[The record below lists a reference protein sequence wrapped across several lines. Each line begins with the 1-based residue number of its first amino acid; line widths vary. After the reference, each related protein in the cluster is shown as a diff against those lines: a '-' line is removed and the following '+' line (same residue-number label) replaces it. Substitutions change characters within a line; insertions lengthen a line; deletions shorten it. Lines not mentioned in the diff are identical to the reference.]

1 MRAVRY
7 HDHGGPDV
15 LTVDSIDPPEP
26 GHGELRID
34 VRAAGV
40 NPVDTYFREGA
51 YPVPGLPMIPGSD
64 AAGVVGAV
72 GPGVEGFAEG
82 DRVFATGLGNG
93 RQGTYAEEVVAPAE
107 WCARLP
113 EAVTF
118 GEGAAVA
125 LVGVTAWQ
133 AFVAHAD
140 IDPGERVLVHGGSG
154 GVGHVAVQLA
164 AAMGA
169 AVTTTARPEYADH
182 LAGLGADSVVDYRQ
196 DHDDL
201 AAAIRD
207 AGAPDVVLDT
217 FADRYLGLDAEV
229 AAEGARIVLI
239 GNEGPEASLPM
250 GPGKSKEL
258 GVQVMSMYNTPD
270 IGAVL
275 DRLAT
280 LMVRGELAPD
290 IARRYPLED
299 AGEAQRAVLE
309 ESFLGKLL
317 VVPDDA

>member
-7 HDHGGPDV
+7 HDHGGAAV
-15 LTVDSIDPPEP
+15 LTVDNIDAPEP
-26 GHGELRID
+26 GPGELRIA
-34 VRAAGV
+34 VRAAAV

-51 YPVPGLPMIPGSD
+51 YPVPELPMIPGSD
-64 AAGVVGAV
+64 AAGVVDAV
-72 GPGVEGFAEG
+72 GPGVESFAEG

-93 RQGTYAEEVVAPAE
+93 RQGSYAEQAIAPAE
-107 WCARLP
+107 FCASLP

-133 AFVAHAD
+133 AFVAHAGVE
-140 IDPGERVLVHGGSG
+140 PGERVLVHAGSG

-164 AAMGA
+164 SAMGA
-169 AVTTTARPEYADH
+169 EVTTTARPEYAGH
-182 LAGLGADSVVDYRQ
+182 LTTLGADDVIDYRQ
-196 DHDDL
+196 DEADL
-201 AAAIRD
+201 AAAIAD
-207 AGAPDVVLDT
+207 AGAPDAVLDT
-217 FADRYLGLDAEV
+217 HADSYLGLDCEV
-229 AAEGARIVLI
+229 AAHGGRIVLI
-239 GNEGPEASLPM
+239 GNESPEATLPV
-250 GPGKSKEL
+250 GTGKSKEL
-258 GVQVMSMYNTPD
+258 QVQVMSMYNTPD

-280 LMVRGELAPD
+280 LMTRGNLAPD
-290 IARRYPLED
+290 IAGRYSFEE

-317 VVPDDA
+317 VVPDA

>member
-15 LTVDSIDPPEP
+15 LTVEDIDVPEP
-26 GHGELRID
+26 GHGELRIA

-51 YPVPGLPMIPGSD
+51 YPVPELPMIPGSD
-64 AAGVVGAV
+64 AAGVVDAV

-93 RQGTYAEEVVAPAE
+93 RQGSYTERAIAPAE
-107 WCARLP
+107 FCARLP

-133 AFVAHAD
+133 AFVAHAGVE
-140 IDPGERVLVHGGSG
+140 PGEQVLVHGGSG

-164 AAMGA
+164 SAMGA
-169 AVTTTARPEYADH
+169 DVTTTARPEYTDH
-182 LAGLGADSVVDYRQ
+182 LVRLGADTVVDYRQ
-196 DHDDL
+196 DDEEL
-201 AAAIRD
+201 AAAVAE
-207 AGAPDVVLDT
+207 AGAPDAVLDT
-217 FADRYLGLDAEV
+217 HADSYLGLDCEV
-229 AAEGARIVLI
+229 AAHGGRVVLI
-239 GNEGPEASLPM
+239 GNEGPEATLPM
-250 GPGKSKEL
+250 GPGKSKDL
-258 GVQVMSMYNTPD
+258 RVQVMSMYNTPD

-275 DRLAT
+275 ERLTT
-280 LMVRGELAPD
+280 LMARGELAPD
-290 IARRYPLED
+290 VAGRYPFEE

-317 VVPDDA
+317 VVPDA